1 MLGRTWCWKEVL
13 GSLLFL
19 QRREKAQ
26 LWGLKVQG
34 CLEVVVKTWR
44 SGCVLGVVVSGV
56 RLVLSVRGA
65 ATPSPGRGLTFIE
78 VRGKE
83 SLSFFAV

>member
-1 MLGRTWCWKEVL
+1 M
-13 GSLLFL
+13 
-19 QRREKAQ
+19 
-26 LWGLKVQG
+26 
-34 CLEVVVKTWR
+34 KTWR

-56 RLVLSVRGA
+56 RLVSVREA